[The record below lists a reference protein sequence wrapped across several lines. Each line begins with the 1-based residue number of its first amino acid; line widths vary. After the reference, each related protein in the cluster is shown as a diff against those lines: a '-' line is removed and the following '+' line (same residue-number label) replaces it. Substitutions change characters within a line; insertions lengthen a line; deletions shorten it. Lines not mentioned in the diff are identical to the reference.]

1 MNCNMKPNKTGVYFI
16 FSKIRNSYFIYL
28 PTQTKLLV
36 GPLKRKLQD
45 WTSLHKVK
53 KASKRFL

>member
-1 MNCNMKPNKTGVYFI
+1 MKPKKMDGLLYF
-16 FSKIRNSYFIYL
+16 FFMKNVPFIYL
-28 PTQTKLLV
+28 HTQTKLLV

-53 KASKRFL
+53 KQATIFLL